1 MVVGVDPHKETH
13 TAVAVDELGRK
24 KAQLTVRARRDG
36 HREVI
41 GWARDVAPAGRVW
54 AVEDVRHVAGGLI
67 RELLAAGEMVVF
79 VPPKLMA
86 GVRRGGRE
94 RGKSD
99 PIDALAIARAA
110 LREDAHLPAARLDEQ
125 VLEVR
130 RLVDHREDLV
140 AERTRVINRLRWM
153 VHDLAPE
160 LAPAPRALASARGRG
175 ALEAGL
181 RALPD
186 SAGRRIALSQLARIT
201 ALTAETGQAERELAS
216 LVRRLVPVLLQVAG
230 VGVITAAKI
239 LGEIGDIRRF
249 RSLPAFA
256 RHNGTAPIPASSGT
270 GKDGPHRL
278 NRAGNRQLNAALH
291 RIAIVQ
297 ARCHDGA
304 RALLARRGE
313 TAHET
318 RKASLR
324 VLKRHLS
331 DVVYRAL
338 AADAWRLDDPRSAS
352 SLT

>member
-1 MVVGVDPHKETH
+1 MMVVGVDPHKETH
-13 TAVAVDELGRK
+13 TAVVVDELGRK
-24 KAQLTVRARRDG
+24 QAQLTVRARRDG
-36 HREVI
+36 HRELI
-41 GWARDVAPAGRVW
+41 GWARDVAPAGRLR

-110 LREDAHLPAARLDEQ
+110 LREDAALPAARLDEQ

-130 RLVDHREDLV
+130 RLADHREDLV

-160 LAPAPRALASARGRG
+160 LAPAPRALAGSRAR
-175 ALEAGL
+175 AKLEAGL
-181 RALPD
+181 RTLPG

-201 ALTAETGQAERELAS
+201 ALTAEAGQAEQELAV
-216 LVRRLVPVLLQVAG
+216 LVHRLVPALLQVTG
-230 VGVITAAKI
+230 VAVITAAKI
-239 LGEIGDIRRF
+239 LGETGDIRRF
-249 RSLPAFA
+249 RSLAAFA
-256 RHNGTAPIPASSGT
+256 RHNGTAPIPASSGNHEV
-270 GKDGPHRL
+270 HRL

-291 RIAIVQ
+291 RIALVQ
-297 ARCHDGA
+297 GRCHDGA

-331 DVVYRAL
+331 DIVYHAL
-338 AADAWRLDDPRSAS
+338 TADAWRLDNPPQPAN
-352 SLT
+352 

>member
-1 MVVGVDPHKETH
+1 MMVVGVDPHKQSH
-13 TAVAVDELGRK
+13 TAVVVDELGRK
-24 KAQLTVRARRDG
+24 QAERTVRARRDG
-36 HREVI
+36 HRELI
-41 GWARDVAPAGRVW
+41 GWARDVAPAGRLW

-79 VPPKLMA
+79 VPPRLMA

-130 RLVDHREDLV
+130 RLTDHRDDLV
-140 AERTRVINRLRWM
+140 TERTRVINRLRWL

-160 LAPAPRALASARGRG
+160 LAPAPRALASSRGR
-175 ALEAGL
+175 ANLEAGL

-216 LVRRLVPVLLQVAG
+216 LVRHLVPALLDVAG

-249 RSLPAFA
+249 RSLAAFA

-270 GKDGPHRL
+270 GKNGPHRL

-304 RALLARRGE
+304 RILLARRGE

-338 AADAWRLDDPRSAS
+338 ATDAWRLDDPAQQAA
-352 SLT
+352 

>member
-1 MVVGVDPHKETH
+1 MMVVGVDPHKQSH
-13 TAVAVDELGRK
+13 TAVAADELGRK
-24 KAQLTVRARRDG
+24 KAHKTVQARRDG
-36 HREVI
+36 HRELI
-41 GWARDVAPAGRVW
+41 GWARDLAPAGRLW

-67 RELLAAGEMVVF
+67 RELLAAGESVVF

-130 RLVDHREDLV
+130 RLADHREDLV
-140 AERTRVINRLRWM
+140 GERTRVISRLRWM

-160 LAPAPRALASARGRG
+160 LAPAPRALAAARGR
-175 ALEAGL
+175 ARLEAGL
-181 RALPD
+181 RALPG
-186 SAGRRIALSQLARIT
+186 SAGRQIALPQLARIT
-201 ALTAETGQAERELAS
+201 ALTAESGQAERELAI
-216 LVRRLVPVLLQVAG
+216 LVRRLVPALLQVTGIA
-230 VGVITAAKI
+230 VITAAKI

-249 RSLPAFA
+249 RSLAAFA
-256 RHNGTAPIPASSGT
+256 RHNGTAPIPASSGNH
-270 GKDGPHRL
+270 DVHRL

-291 RIAIVQ
+291 RIALTQ

-331 DVVYRAL
+331 DVIYRAL
-338 AADAWRLDDPRSAS
+338 NADAWRLDQPAPHAA
-352 SLT
+352 

>member
-1 MVVGVDPHKETH
+1 MMVVGVDPHKQSH
-13 TAVAVDELGRK
+13 TAVVVDELGRK
-24 KAQLTVRARRDG
+24 RAQQTVRARRDG
-36 HREVI
+36 HRELI
-41 GWARDVAPAGRVW
+41 GWARAVAAAGRVW

-86 GVRRGGRE
+86 GVRRSGRE

-110 LREDAHLPAARLDEQ
+110 LREDAALPAARLDEQ

-130 RLVDHREDLV
+130 RLADHREDLV
-140 AERTRVINRLRWM
+140 AERTRVISRLRWL

-160 LAPAPRALASARGRG
+160 LAPAPRALAGSRAR
-175 ALEAGL
+175 AKLEAGL
-181 RALPD
+181 RALPGC
-186 SAGRRIALSQLARIT
+186 AGRRIALSQLARIT
-201 ALTAETGQAERELAS
+201 ALTAEADQAEAELAV
-216 LVRRLVPVLLQVAG
+216 LVRRLVPALLQVTG
-230 VGVITAAKI
+230 VAVITAAKI

-249 RSLPAFA
+249 RSLAAFA
-256 RHNGTAPIPASSGT
+256 RHNGTAPIPASSGNH
-270 GKDGPHRL
+270 DVHRL

-291 RIAIVQ
+291 RIALVQ
-297 ARCHDGA
+297 GRCHDGA

-331 DVVYRAL
+331 DVVYHAL
-338 AADAWRLDDPRSAS
+338 AADAWRLDDPPQPAN
-352 SLT
+352 

>member
-1 MVVGVDPHKETH
+1 MMVAGVDPHKQSH
-13 TAVAVDELGRK
+13 TAVAAGELGRK
-24 KAQLTVRARRDG
+24 KAHKTVRARRDG
-36 HREVI
+36 HRELI
-41 GWARDVAPAGRVW
+41 GWARDLAPAGRLW

-67 RELLAAGEMVVF
+67 RELLAAGESVVF

-99 PIDALAIARAA
+99 PVDALAIARAA

-130 RLVDHREDLV
+130 RLADHREDLV
-140 AERTRVINRLRWM
+140 GERTRVISRLRWM

-160 LAPAPRALASARGRG
+160 LAPAPRALAGSRAR
-175 ALEAGL
+175 AKLEAGL
-181 RALPD
+181 RALPG
-186 SAGRRIALSQLARIT
+186 SAGRAIALSQLARIA
-201 ALTAETGQAERELAS
+201 ALTAESGQAERELAI
-216 LVRRLVPVLLQVAG
+216 LVRRLVPALLQVTGIA
-230 VGVITAAKI
+230 VITAAKI

-249 RSLPAFA
+249 RSLAAFA
-256 RHNGTAPIPASSGT
+256 RHNGTAPIPASSG
-270 GKDGPHRL
+270 DHDVHRL

-291 RIAIVQ
+291 RIALTQ

-338 AADAWRLDDPRSAS
+338 AADAWRLDDPAQH
-352 SLT
+352 TT

>member
-1 MVVGVDPHKETH
+1 MIVVGVDPHKETH
-13 TAVAVDELGRK
+13 TAVVVDELGRK
-24 KAQLTVRARRDG
+24 QAQLTVRARRDG
-36 HREVI
+36 HRELI
-41 GWARDVAPAGRVW
+41 GWARDVAPAGRLW

-110 LREDAHLPAARLDEQ
+110 LREDAHLPAARLDKQ

-130 RLVDHREDLV
+130 RLVDHRDDLV

-160 LAPAPRALASARGRG
+160 LAPAPRALASARGR
-175 ALEAGL
+175 AKLEAGL

-186 SAGRRIALSQLARIT
+186 SAGRRIALSQLARII
-201 ALTAETGQAERELAS
+201 ALTAEAGQAERELAS
-216 LVRRLVPVLLQVAG
+216 LVRHLVPALLQVAG

-249 RSLPAFA
+249 RSLAAFA
-256 RHNGTAPIPASSGT
+256 RHNGTAPIPASSGNHEV
-270 GKDGPHRL
+270 HRL

-304 RALLARRGE
+304 RILLQRRGE

-338 AADAWRLDDPRSAS
+338 AADAWRLDDPAQQAA
-352 SLT
+352 

>member
-1 MVVGVDPHKETH
+1 MMVFGVDPHKRSH
-13 TAVAVDELGRK
+13 TAVAVDGLGRK
-24 KAQLTVRARRDG
+24 QGQKTVTAGADG
-36 HREVI
+36 HLQLVA
-41 GWARDVAPAGRVW
+41 WARQLAGDRLW
-54 AVEDVRHVAGGLI
+54 AVEDVRPVAGRLVSD
-67 RELLAAGEMVVF
+67 LLAAGETVVF

-86 GVRRGGRE
+86 GARRGGRE

-110 LREDAHLPAARLDEQ
+110 LREDADLPAARLDEQ

-130 RLVDHREDLV
+130 RLTDHRDVLV
-140 AERTRVINRLRWM
+140 AERTRVINRLRWL
-153 VHDLAPE
+153 VHDLAAD
-160 LAPAPRALASARGRG
+160 LAPPPRALARARGR
-175 ALEAGL
+175 ARLDAGL

-201 ALTAETGQAERELAS
+201 ALTAEIGQAEHELAA
-216 LVRRLVPVLLQVAG
+216 LARRLVPALLTVTG
-230 VGVITAAKI
+230 VGVVAAAKI

-249 RSLPAFA
+249 RSLAAFA

-270 GKDGPHRL
+270 GTTGPHRL
-278 NRAGNRQLNAALH
+278 NRGGNRQLNAALH

-297 ARCHDGA
+297 ARYHPGA
-304 RALLARRGE
+304 GALLQHRAQ

-331 DVVYRAL
+331 DVIYHAL
-338 AADAWRLDDPRSAS
+338 AADAWRLDHPTPD
-352 SLT
+352 TT

>member
-160 LAPAPRALASARGRG
+160 LAPAPRALARARGRG

-201 ALTAETGQAERELAS
+201 ALTAEAGQAEQELAV
-216 LVRRLVPVLLQVAG
+216 LVHRLVPALLQVTG
-230 VGVITAAKI
+230 VAVITAAKI
-239 LGEIGDIRRF
+239 LGETGDIRRF
-249 RSLPAFA
+249 RSLAAFA
-256 RHNGTAPIPASSGT
+256 RHNGTAPIPASSGNHEV
-270 GKDGPHRL
+270 HRL

-291 RIAIVQ
+291 RIALVQ
-297 ARCHDGA
+297 GRCHDGA

-331 DVVYRAL
+331 DIVYHAL
-338 AADAWRLDDPRSAS
+338 TADAWRLDNPPQPAN
-352 SLT
+352 

>member
-1 MVVGVDPHKETH
+1 MMVVGVDPHKQSH

-24 KAQLTVRARRDG
+24 RAQQTVRARRDG
-36 HREVI
+36 HRELI
-41 GWARDVAPAGRVW
+41 GWARTVAAAGRVW

-110 LREDAHLPAARLDEQ
+110 LREDAALPAARLDEQ

-130 RLVDHREDLV
+130 RLADHREDLV
-140 AERTRVINRLRWM
+140 AERTRVISRLRWL

-160 LAPAPRALASARGRG
+160 LAPAPRALAGSRGR
-175 ALEAGL
+175 AKLETGL
-181 RALPD
+181 RALPG
-186 SAGRRIALSQLARIT
+186 SAGQRIALSQLARIT
-201 ALTAETGQAERELAS
+201 ALTAEAGQAEQELAV
-216 LVRRLVPVLLQVAG
+216 LVHRLVPALLQVTG
-230 VGVITAAKI
+230 VAVITAAKI
-239 LGEIGDIRRF
+239 LGETGDIRRF
-249 RSLPAFA
+249 RSLAAFA
-256 RHNGTAPIPASSGT
+256 RHNGTAPIPASSGNHEV
-270 GKDGPHRL
+270 HRL

-291 RIAIVQ
+291 RIALVQ
-297 ARCHDGA
+297 GRCHDGA

-331 DVVYRAL
+331 DIVYHAL
-338 AADAWRLDDPRSAS
+338 TADAWRLDNPPQPAN
-352 SLT
+352 